1 MSSHIDVERFPA
13 SENLCG
19 VGDLE
24 QKMREL
30 DKIRDSSALERGARK
45 VVDERLNDVELEK
58 GEFVSS
64 PATDRRGKEEEVE
77 KSGGE
82 FPENGELENGEFVPD
97 EWRKRELEKG
107 EFVPDICSKGE
118 NEKFGKGHKIEL
130 EKGEFVPDSKW
141 RNHERTPEAHHHSG
155 DLDQRN
161 RTFGRF
167 DNGFHERR
175 GDTTTSKHDSNSNG
189 KIHEND
195 SSSKDFGRSG
205 TFIKRNSME
214 SKLCGSKHYTETI
227 DRSGSKSRRI
237 SEDSN
242 YSHSRHQGRY
252 HRNFNTAS
260 LKTSSTTRYSSSRH
274 RDPNLR
280 SRGHDKHRRSP
291 DGRMEWSS
299 LHERTR
305 SHEHRNHSP
314 LLSVRSP
321 HDVSRH
327 RDFRERSSGLSEKSP
342 LERTR
347 RHDYHRLSYEWAR
360 RRDPKERN
368 PGHLEHSHN
377 CNGSP
382 DHREANRGNTENKY
396 WMCDNKTS
404 RRDSSSKN
412 ASKDN
417 VVRQSSD
424 SNSCPDKTA
433 EGRPYN
439 EKESNNQSIR
449 SSEPP
454 LLPPPLSTSSLPSP
468 PLINGVQEELPSM
481 EEDMDICT
489 TPPHTFTSKLDM
501 GKWYYLDHFGNE
513 CGPSKLMDLKLLVEE
528 GILLS
533 DHLIKHLDSDRW
545 VTVENAA
552 SPLVYHDMHSVV
564 LDNTLT
570 QTASDPQVP
579 GNLLFDAEEFH
590 KRTAPSL
597 NEVNNL
603 GSCLN
608 LDEHQIDE
616 RVEALL
622 EGCVVIPGK
631 EIEII
636 GGDLT
641 FFNSEIFI
649 LFPLFSFVIFNSLL
663 SLLFIY
669 NFSTNA
675 FSIVT

>member
-1 MSSHIDVERFPA
+1 MGDGGVACMSSQIDVERFPA
-13 SENLCG
+13 SEKLCG

-30 DKIRDSSALERGARK
+30 DKIKDSSALERGSRE
-45 VVDERLNDVELEK
+45 VVDEKLNGVELEK

-64 PATDRRGKEEEVE
+64 PATDSRGREGEVE

-82 FPENGELENGEFVPD
+82 FQENAELENGEFVPD

-107 EFVPDICSKGE
+107 EFVPDICRNDE
-118 NEKFGKGHKIEL
+118 NEKCGKNQKVEL

-141 RNHERTPEAHHHSG
+141 RSHDRNPEAHHHRG

-161 RTFGRF
+161 VTSGRF
-167 DNGFHERR
+167 DDGFHERR

-195 SSSKDFGRSG
+195 SISKDSGRSG
-205 TFIKRNSME
+205 TFIKRTSME
-214 SKLCGSKHYTETI
+214 SKLCGSKHYTETT

-237 SEDSN
+237 SEDNN
-242 YSHSRHQGRY
+242 YSHSRHHGRY
-252 HRNFNTAS
+252 YRNSTAAS
-260 LKTSSTTRYSSSRH
+260 LKASSTTRYSSSRH
-274 RDPNLR
+274 NDSNLR
-280 SRGHDKHRRSP
+280 SRSHSKHRRSP

-299 LHERTR
+299 SHRN
-305 SHEHRNHSP
+305 HEHRNHSS

-321 HDVSRH
+321 HELNRH
-327 RDFRERSSGLSEKSP
+327 HDFRERSSGLSEKSP

-347 RHDYHRLSYEWAR
+347 RHDYKDRPSYEWTR
-360 RRDPKERN
+360 RREQKERN

-377 CNGSP
+377 CNGSL
-382 DHREANRGNTENKY
+382 DHREANRGHTENKH
-396 WMCDNKTS
+396 WTCDNKTS

-412 ASKDN
+412 PTRDN
-417 VVRQSSD
+417 LVRQSSD
-424 SNSCPDKTA
+424 SSSCPDKTA
-433 EGRPYN
+433 EGMHHN
-439 EKESNNQSIR
+439 EKESNDQSIR

-468 PLINGVQEELPSM
+468 LLINGAQEELPSM

-489 TPPHTFTSKLDM
+489 TPPHTFTSKLDT

-513 CGPSKLMDLKLLVEE
+513 CGPSKLMDLKRLVEE
-528 GILLS
+528 GVLLS

-552 SPLVYHDMHSVV
+552 SPLVYRDMHSVV
-564 LDNTLT
+564 LDTLT
-570 QTASDPQVP
+570 QTASHLKVP
-579 GNLLFDAEEFH
+579 ENLLSDAEEFN
-590 KRTAPSL
+590 KRSMSSV
-597 NEVNNL
+597 NEDT
-603 GSCLN
+603 N
-608 LDEHQIDE
+608 LDELQIDE

-641 FFNSEIFI
+641 FLIGDSSFYFRFFH
-649 LFPLFSFVIFNSLL
+649 LLFSIL
-663 SLLFIY
+663 Y
-669 NFSTNA
+669 
-675 FSIVT
+675 